1 MESIQDLQKSARNTG
16 LFVTISV
23 LCVHNLLLGFCETY
37 GALTI
42 VYHKVQFT
50 SKLFQPPPLL
60 PRNILETTL
69 KKIVLEAYF

>member
-1 MESIQDLQKSARNTG
+1 MESIQDLQKTARNTG
-16 LFVTISV
+16 LYVTISV

-50 SKLFQPPPLL
+50 SKLFTPPL
-60 PRNILETTL
+60 PRNILVTKQL
-69 KKIVLEAYF
+69 KKIVFAAYL